1 MRRDNIFWGS
11 VLILLGALFFLQRQG
26 IIPSV
31 VPYLWPLALIFFG
44 GWLILS
50 VYWRPSSSESEKFDV
65 ALRDAKS
72 VRYKF
77 SHGAGQIVITG
88 GAPAGKALVGSS
100 AVGMNE
106 KTHLNGDRLDIH
118 IEAGASFVP
127 FVGPS
132 DGTWRFQITQDVPV
146 TLKVETG
153 ASQLDMDLS
162 NVLATHIELE
172 TGASNS
178 NVIMPSRGVS
188 LLDLEAGAAAIN
200 ITIPQGVSGRIRIK
214 EGLTSLNVDTTRFPQ
229 MDSRLYQSP
238 DFDTAANR
246 AEVSVEAGLGSITIK

>member
-11 VLILLGALFFLQRQG
+11 VLILMGALFFLQRG
-26 IIPSV
+26 GFIPSV
-31 VPYLWPLALIFFG
+31 VPYLWPLVLILFG

-50 VYWRPSSSESEKFDV
+50 VYWRPSSSEGEKFDV
-65 ALRDAKS
+65 ALREAKS

-88 GAPAGKALVGSS
+88 GAPVGKALVGSS

-106 KTHLNGDRLDIH
+106 KTHLDGDRLNVH

-132 DGTWRFQITQDVPV
+132 DGTWRFQVTQEVPV
-146 TLKVETG
+146 TLEVETG
-153 ASQLDMDLS
+153 ASQLDMDLT
-162 NVLATHIELE
+162 NVLASHIELN

-200 ITIPQGVSGRIRIK
+200 ITIPQGVSGRIRIR

-229 MDSRLYQSP
+229 VDSRLYQSP
-238 DFDTAANR
+238 DFDTAADR
-246 AEVSVEAGLGSITIK
+246 AEVSVQAGLGSITVK

>member
-11 VLILLGALFFLQRQG
+11 VLILLGVLFFLQRG
-26 IIPSV
+26 GFIPSV
-31 VPYLWPLALIFFG
+31 FPYLWPLALILFG

-50 VYWRPSSSESEKFDV
+50 VYWRPSSFEGEKFDV
-65 ALRDAKS
+65 ALREAKS

-106 KTHLNGDRLDIH
+106 KTHLDGDRLNVH

-132 DGTWRFQITQDVPV
+132 DGTWRFQVTQDVPV
-146 TLKVETG
+146 TLEVETG
-153 ASQLDMDLS
+153 ASQLDMDLT
-162 NVLATHIELE
+162 NVLASHIELE

-200 ITIPQGVSGRIRIK
+200 ITIPQGVSGRIRIR

-229 MDSRLYQSP
+229 VDSRLYQSP

-246 AEVSVEAGLGSITIK
+246 AEISVEAGLGSITVK